1 MTGQLI
7 YAADIFTK
15 GTVETYAQRYL
26 RVLEEVSE
34 NPQVLVGDID
44 IATAAEQT
52 AASAVADAE
61 LAVALPDLVARAVAA
76 QPDAVAAAHQG
87 AEVTF
92 AVLSSISDAMAA
104 ALPDPDSALTTALM
118 SLLPGLAVSGP
129 DALGDV
135 LGELRANA
143 LRVVDGAMSGAG
155 SRGNEAVQSTKGMT
169 QT

>member
-15 GTVETYAQRYL
+15 NTVESYAQRYL

-44 IATAAEQT
+44 IVTAAEQ
-52 AASAVADAE
+52 AAAGDIADAE
-61 LAVALPDLVARAVAA
+61 RAVSLPDLVARATAA
-76 QPDAVAAAHQG
+76 QPDAVAAAHQD
-87 AEVTF
+87 AQVTF
-92 AVLSSISDAMAA
+92 TVLSSISDAMAA

-135 LGELRANA
+135 LGELRTNA
-143 LRVVDGAMSGAG
+143 LRVLDGAP
-155 SRGNEAVQSTKGMT
+155 
-169 QT
+169 